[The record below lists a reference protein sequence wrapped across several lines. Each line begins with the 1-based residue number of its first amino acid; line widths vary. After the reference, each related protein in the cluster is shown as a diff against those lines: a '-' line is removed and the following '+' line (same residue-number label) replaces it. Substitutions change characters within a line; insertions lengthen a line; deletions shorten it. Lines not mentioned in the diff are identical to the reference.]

1 MELQCSAAS
10 PSKKYMTVEVSDPKS
25 NSNTKHRK
33 RLQHPHMVFQH
44 VTKSGPCE
52 LISASGWNA
61 ELKDIDELDGI
72 SQLPITLFYVFLKE
86 RNVRIG
92 PHEPLQ
98 IFITKIVVYVSMRK
112 VGVID
117 FPNGYSPHIHVLS

>member
-1 MELQCSAAS
+1 MLHDSR
-10 PSKKYMTVEVSDPKS
+10 KKHMTVEVSDSKS
-25 NSNTKHRK
+25 NSKTKHRK
-33 RLQHPHMVFQH
+33 RLQYPHMVFRH

-52 LISASGWNA
+52 LISASSWNA
-61 ELKDIDELDGI
+61 ELKVIDEPDEI
-72 SQLPITLFYVFLKE
+72 CKLPIAFFYVFLKE

-98 IFITKIVVYVSMRK
+98 IFITEIVVCVRMRK

-117 FPNGYSPHIHVLS
+117 GPNGYSTHIHVLHWIVVQ